1 MALTINDRQYDIEIC
16 LACGETVI
24 GSCECKCGG
33 TVVVFGSKF
42 KLIKDKGII
51 CDCGNSELI
60 MVMHMN
66 MANCHMYNYKCPKCF
81 NLIGIQSKKRED
93 DDY

>member
-1 MALTINDRQYDIEIC
+1 MTDLLSNRQYNIEIC
-16 LACGETVI
+16 TACGEPVI
-24 GSCECKCGG
+24 GSCECECGG
-33 TVVVFGSKF
+33 TVVAFGDKF
-42 KLIKDKGII
+42 KLSDNAIV

-81 NLIGIQSKKRED
+81 NLIGIQSKKSED